1 VAAEFV
7 GERTPQCDEQR
18 LDSWIGRP
26 EVETESISM
35 PTVAGPEGAGPTVKA
50 FRQGTHRW
58 IAPIDTL
65 KRSRRLQEPLG
76 ITRAANVTG
85 LDCIGIPVV
94 MVCRPN
100 ARSLAV
106 SQGKGL
112 DLEAARA
119 SGLMESIELYHAERI
134 TLPLKLASFNELRCL
149 HDVARIDGLPLIS
162 ISAFHPNRTLLWIQ
176 GIDVFNSMPTW
187 VPYELVHM
195 NYTVPFPTG
204 SGCFVMSSNGLAS
217 GNHALEA
224 VSHGLCEVIERDAVT
239 LFRFRSGREQAEMRV
254 ILDSIKDPDCRS
266 VLEQYKRA
274 GVTVGVWDA
283 TSDVGVA
290 TFRCVILDADPNPFR
305 QLGPVEGMGTHPV
318 REVSLLRALTEAAQG
333 RLTLIAGSRD
343 DNGRTRY
350 GETRDP
356 GLVQRARERLS
367 QPAVRRFDET
377 PTYVNDTFEED
388 VKLLLDRLRHVGLEQ
403 AIVVDLTKPEFGVP
417 VVRVVVP
424 GLETYH
430 HVQGYVPGLRARR
443 LLQARMEEAQ
453 Q

>member
-1 VAAEFV
+1 
-7 GERTPQCDEQR
+7 
-18 LDSWIGRP
+18 
-26 EVETESISM
+26 M

-58 IAPIDTL
+58 IAPSDTL

-76 ITRAANVTG
+76 ITRVANVTG

-149 HDVARIDGLPLIS
+149 HDVARVEGLPLIT

-176 GIDVFNSMPTW
+176 GMDVFNSVPTW

-239 LFRFRSGREQAEMRV
+239 LFRFRSAREQAEMRV
-254 ILDSIKDPDCRS
+254 ILDSIVDPDCRS
-266 VLEQYKRA
+266 VLELYKRA

-290 TFRCVILDADPNPFR
+290 TFRCVILDSNPNPFR

-350 GETRDP
+350 GETRDQ

-367 QPAVRRFDET
+367 QQAVRRFDET

-417 VVRVVVP
+417 VVRAVVP

-443 LLQARMEEAQ
+443 LLEARMEEAQ

>member
-1 VAAEFV
+1 MPTAA
-7 GERTPQCDEQR
+7 GPQC
-18 LDSWIGRP
+18 G
-26 EVETESISM
+26 
-35 PTVAGPEGAGPTVKA
+35 GPTMKA

-58 IAPIDTL
+58 IAPSDTL
-65 KRSRRLQEPLG
+65 KRAGRLEEPLG
-76 ITRAANVTG
+76 ISRVANVTG

-112 DLEAARA
+112 DMEAARA

-134 TLPLKLASFNELRCL
+134 TLSLKLASHNELRFS
-149 HDVARIDGLPLIS
+149 HDLVRVESLPLIS

-176 GIDVFNSMPTW
+176 GIDVFNSVPTW

-224 VSHGLCEVIERDAVT
+224 VSHALCEVIERDAVT
-239 LFRFRSGREQAEMRV
+239 LFRFRSAREQAEMRV
-254 ILDSIKDPDCRS
+254 ILDSITDPGCRS
-266 VLEQYKRA
+266 VLELYKRA
-274 GVTVGVWDA
+274 GVTVGVWDT

-290 TFRCVILDADPNPFR
+290 TFRCVILDTSPNPFR
-305 QLGPVEGMGTHPV
+305 QLGPVEGMGCHPV

-343 DNGRTRY
+343 DNGRARY
-350 GETRDP
+350 GETRDQ

-367 QPAVRRFDET
+367 ELPVRRFDQT
-377 PTYVNDTFEED
+377 PTYVNDTFEAD
-388 VKLLLDRLRHVGLEQ
+388 VKLLLDRLRDVGLEQ
-403 AIVVDLTKPEFGVP
+403 AIVVDLTKPEFGIP

-430 HVQGYVPGLRARR
+430 HVQGYVPGPRARR
-443 LLQARMEEAQ
+443 LLQARMEEARQ
-453 Q
+453 